1 LPRRGEETAFA
12 VLKTRPAR
20 SLMLAAA
27 AASAAIGML
36 MMVISTLLEVVR
48 SPFRHS
54 LAIMTM
60 EPSMQVT
67 VPVGIDTME
76 PRDIRVGGFVVILP
90 IFESVEVGGGV
101 ARSDATVFTNPFPA
115 GVGLGMQK

>member
-1 LPRRGEETAFA
+1 MPRRGEETAFA

-36 MMVISTLLEVVR
+36 MMVISTVSAAVR

-76 PRDIRVGGFVVILP
+76 PRDIRVGGFMLP
-90 IFESVEVGGGV
+90 IFESVEDGGGV
-101 ARSDATVFTNPFPA
+101 ARSVATVFINPFPA

>member
-1 LPRRGEETAFA
+1 
-12 VLKTRPAR
+12 
-20 SLMLAAA
+20 
-27 AASAAIGML
+27 
-36 MMVISTLLEVVR
+36 
-48 SPFRHS
+48 
-54 LAIMTM
+54 M

-90 IFESVEVGGGV
+90 IFESVEVGGV
-101 ARSDATVFTNPFPA
+101 ARSDATVSTNPFPA